1 MANTEY
7 ISLNKLIDS
16 YKNWKQYLLSVKYM
30 ILGITFLGAV
40 AGVGVS
46 FLIPPKYT
54 ANLSFALQETDKSS
68 GLSSLASQFG
78 FSLGGSTSGAFGGDN
93 LYELLMSRALI
104 EKALLLPVKIN
115 GNSDNLLNL
124 YLTTYKYNADWKN
137 SDKPQLKDLKFPI
150 NQERNTFS
158 RTQDSVFQKACGEI
172 LKKRLVVKKRSKK
185 LSIGDVSFTSENEL
199 LSKLFVE
206 NLMEVTTAF
215 YVDTKT
221 KLAREN
227 YLKLLHQADSVKQ
240 EYGNALVSR
249 AGLADQT
256 MNSIRQSSTVG
267 LLKKQTDIQILAGT
281 YVEMKKNLE
290 IMKMSLDKETPLIQ
304 VIDNPVLPLEKKKLG
319 KIKGFVIGS
328 FAGGFISLLLFSSI
342 FGYRMTVKRKE
353 W

>member
-7 ISLNKLIDS
+7 ISLNKLINS
-16 YKNWKQYLLSVKYM
+16 LKSWKQYLFSVKYM
-30 ILGITFLGAV
+30 ILGLTFLGAV
-40 AGVGVS
+40 AGVGAS
-46 FLIPPKYT
+46 FIIPTKYT
-54 ANLSFALQETDKSS
+54 ANLSFALQEADKSS

-93 LYELLMSRALI
+93 LYELLTSRALV
-104 EKALLLPVKIN
+104 EKALLVPVGIN
-115 GNSDNLLNL
+115 GKKENLLNL
-124 YLTTYKYNADWKN
+124 YLDTYKYNKDWKISKN
-137 SDKPQLKDLKFPI
+137 PYLRELSYPVGQNRESF
-150 NQERNTFS
+150 T
-158 RTQDSVFQKACGEI
+158 RTQDSVFQIACGEI
-172 LKKRLVVKKRSKK
+172 LKERLSVKKRNKK

-206 NLMEVTTAF
+206 NLMKVTTIF

-227 YLKLLHQADSVKQ
+227 YLKLQHQVDSVKQ

-304 VIDNPVLPLEKKKLG
+304 VIDNPVLPLEKKRLG
-319 KIKGFVIGS
+319 KIKGFITGS
-328 FAGGFISLLLFSSI
+328 FAGGFVSLLLFSSI
-342 FGYRMTVKRKE
+342 FGYRMAVKRKE